1 MNEIIRIIDEKPLLE
16 QNMVNDL
23 IQVEKTLKELK
34 KIEETYKKAIKEAM
48 EKLNVVKITDEITG
62 LVINYIPAQK
72 YLEKFHKE
80 ELQEERPEIYD
91 QYVTM
96 DGVRASYITIK
107 TK

>member
-34 KIEETYKKAIKEAM
+34 KIEETYKNAIKEAM
-48 EKLNVVKITDEITG
+48 EKLNIVKITDEITG

>member
-1 MNEIIRIIDEKPLLE
+1 MNEIIRIIDEKPLLDK
-16 QNMVNDL
+16 NMVNDL

-34 KIEETYKKAIKEAM
+34 KIEETYKKSIKEAM
-48 EKLNVVKITDEITG
+48 EKLNIVKITDEITG

-80 ELQEERPEIYD
+80 ELQEERPDIYD